1 MKILGLTNPRSVEN
15 IAVQRR
21 VVSIH
26 MQNDE
31 IGDRRFVPEVAQA
44 LREIAQALDDGLIG
58 NEAVDFLKSSGG
70 TEITMYGYSLFMGTC
85 VVEQKAQSEEN
96 PPLLVFQV
104 RSRDGRVINIYSNG
118 FIDGD
123 GTAEFGFVRNY
134 FTPRFDAIRGLLVR
148 MKDRGISDNELKRI
162 FAGF

>member
-1 MKILGLTNPRSVEN
+1 MKVLGSSSPHQIEN

-26 MQNDE
+26 MQNDVF
-31 IGDRRFVPEVAQA
+31 GDRRFVPEVALA
-44 LREIAQALDDGLIG
+44 LREVAQALDDGLIG
-58 NEAVDFLKSSGG
+58 NEAADFVRSSGG
-70 TEITMYGYSLFMGTC
+70 TEITIHGYSLFMGAS

-96 PPLLVFQV
+96 LPLLVFQV

-123 GTAEFGFVRNY
+123 GTAEFGSVRNY
-134 FTPRFDAIRGLLVR
+134 FTPRFDAIRGLLARV
-148 MKDRGISDNELKRI
+148 KDRGIPDDELERI

>member
-26 MQNDE
+26 MQNDG
-31 IGDRRFVPEVAQA
+31 IGDRRFAPEVAQA

-58 NEAVDFLKSSGG
+58 NEAADFLKSSGG
-70 TEITMYGYSLFMGTC
+70 TEITMHGYSLFMGTC

-96 PPLLVFQV
+96 SPLLVFQV

-134 FTPRFDAIRGLLVR
+134 FTPRFDAIRGLLARVQD
-148 MKDRGISDNELKRI
+148 KGIPDDELERI

>member
-1 MKILGLTNPRSVEN
+1 MRILGLSNPRSIEN

-26 MQNDE
+26 MQNDL
-31 IGDRRFVPEVAQA
+31 IGDRRFVPEIAQA
-44 LREIAQALDDGLIG
+44 LREVAQALDDGLIG
-58 NEAVDFLKSSGG
+58 NEAADFVRSSGG
-70 TEITMYGYSLFMGTC
+70 TEITIHGYSLFMGAS

-96 PPLLVFQV
+96 LPLLVFQV

-134 FTPRFDAIRGLLVR
+134 FTPRFDAIRGLLARV
-148 MKDRGISDNELKRI
+148 KDRGIPDDELERI

>member
-1 MKILGLTNPRSVEN
+1 MKVLGFSDPHRVES
-15 IAVQRR
+15 ISVQRR

-31 IGDRRFVPEVAQA
+31 IGDRRFIPEVAQA

-58 NEAVDFLKSSGG
+58 NEAANFLRSSGG
-70 TEITMYGYSLFMGTC
+70 TEISMHRYSLFMGTS
-85 VVEQKAQSEEN
+85 VVEQQAQSEEK

-104 RSRDGRVINIYSNG
+104 RSRDGRVINIYSDG

-123 GTAEFGFVRNY
+123 GTAEFNFVRNY
-134 FTPRFDAIRGLLVR
+134 FTPRFDAIRGLLAR
-148 MKDRGISDNELKRI
+148 IKDLGIPDDELERI

>member
-26 MQNDE
+26 MQNDGV
-31 IGDRRFVPEVAQA
+31 GDRRFVPEVAQA

-70 TEITMYGYSLFMGTC
+70 TEITMHGYSLFMSTC

-123 GTAEFGFVRNY
+123 GTAEFSFVRNY
-134 FTPRFDAIRGLLVR
+134 FTPRFDAIRGLLAR
-148 MKDRGISDNELKRI
+148 MKDRGIPDDELKRI

>member
-1 MKILGLTNPRSVEN
+1 MKILGLTNPRRVEN

-26 MQNDE
+26 MQNDG
-31 IGDRRFVPEVAQA
+31 IGDRRFAPEVAQA

-58 NEAVDFLKSSGG
+58 NEAADFLKSSGG
-70 TEITMYGYSLFMGTC
+70 TEITMHGYSLFMAAS

-104 RSRDGRVINIYSNG
+104 RSRDGRVINIYSDG

-134 FTPRFDAIRGLLVR
+134 FTPRFDAIRGLLARV
-148 MKDRGISDNELKRI
+148 KDRGIPDDELKRI

>member
-26 MQNDE
+26 MQNDGV
-31 IGDRRFVPEVAQA
+31 GDRRFVPEVAQA

-70 TEITMYGYSLFMGTC
+70 TEITMHGYSLFMDTC

-148 MKDRGISDNELKRI
+148 MKDRGISDDELKRI

>member
-1 MKILGLTNPRSVEN
+1 MKTLGHSNPLIIEN
-15 IAVQRR
+15 IGVQRR

-26 MQNDE
+26 MQNDV
-31 IGDRRFVPEVAQA
+31 IGDRKFVPEVAQA

-58 NEAVDFLKSSGG
+58 HETAEFLRSSGG
-70 TEITMYGYSLFMGTC
+70 TEITFHGDSLFMDAC

-134 FTPRFDAIRGLLVR
+134 FTPRFNAVRGLLAR
-148 MKDRGISDNELKRI
+148 MEDRGIPDDELERI

>member
-26 MQNDE
+26 MQNDGV
-31 IGDRRFVPEVAQA
+31 GDRRFVPEVAQA
-44 LREIAQALDDGLIG
+44 FREIAQALDDGLIG

-70 TEITMYGYSLFMGTC
+70 TEITMHGYSLFMGTC

-148 MKDRGISDNELKRI
+148 MKDRGISDDELKRI

>member
-1 MKILGLTNPRSVEN
+1 MKLLSLSNPNCIES

-26 MQNDE
+26 MQNDGV
-31 IGDRRFVPEVAQA
+31 GDRRFVPEVAQA

-70 TEITMYGYSLFMGTC
+70 TEITMHGFSLFMGASA
-85 VVEQKAQSEEN
+85 VEPQVQSEEN

-104 RSRDGRVINIYSNG
+104 RSRDGRVINIYSDG

-148 MKDRGISDNELKRI
+148 MKDREISDDELKRI

>member
-1 MKILGLTNPRSVEN
+1 MKILGLSNPDCIEN

-26 MQNDE
+26 MQNDGV
-31 IGDRRFVPEVAQA
+31 GDRRFVPEVAQA

-70 TEITMYGYSLFMGTC
+70 TEITMHGYSLFMGAS
-85 VVEQKAQSEEN
+85 VVEKKVQSEEN

-104 RSRDGRVINIYSNG
+104 RSRDGKVINIYSNG

-123 GTAEFGFVRNY
+123 GASEFNFVRNY
-134 FTPRFDAIRGLLVR
+134 FTPRFDAIRGLLARVQG
-148 MKDRGISDNELKRI
+148 KGIPDDELKRI

>member
-26 MQNDE
+26 MQNDGV
-31 IGDRRFVPEVAQA
+31 GDRRFVPEVAQA

-70 TEITMYGYSLFMGTC
+70 TEITMHGYSLFMGTC

-104 RSRDGRVINIYSNG
+104 RSCDGRVINIYSNG

-134 FTPRFDAIRGLLVR
+134 FTPRFNAVRGLLAR
-148 MKDRGISDNELKRI
+148 MEDRGIPDDELERI

>member
-1 MKILGLTNPRSVEN
+1 MKILGLTNPRSVES

-26 MQNDE
+26 MQNDG
-31 IGDRRFVPEVAQA
+31 IGDRRFAPEVAQA

-58 NEAVDFLKSSGG
+58 NEAADFLKSSGG
-70 TEITMYGYSLFMGTC
+70 TEITMHGYSLFMAAS

-104 RSRDGRVINIYSNG
+104 RSRDGRAINIYSDG

-134 FTPRFDAIRGLLVR
+134 FTPRFDAIRGLLARV
-148 MKDRGISDNELKRI
+148 KDRGIPDDELKRI